1 MKKCISKAH
10 GIVMRPAN
18 TLPWLRVRKFL
29 KTMISI
35 ELINRYLQGSVALSG
50 DHFIV
55 HHRKVPCCSV
65 CVKWC
70 SYGKGC
76 VTKLMSE
83 GEEIVGF
90 SNVVMGMICLGN
102 CLKYLF
108 RVKTTDL
115 LKTY

>member
-1 MKKCISKAH
+1 
-10 GIVMRPAN
+10 
-18 TLPWLRVRKFL
+18 
-29 KTMISI
+29 
-35 ELINRYLQGSVALSG
+35 
-50 DHFIV
+50 
-55 HHRKVPCCSV
+55 
-65 CVKWC
+65 
-70 SYGKGC
+70 
-76 VTKLMSE
+76 MSE